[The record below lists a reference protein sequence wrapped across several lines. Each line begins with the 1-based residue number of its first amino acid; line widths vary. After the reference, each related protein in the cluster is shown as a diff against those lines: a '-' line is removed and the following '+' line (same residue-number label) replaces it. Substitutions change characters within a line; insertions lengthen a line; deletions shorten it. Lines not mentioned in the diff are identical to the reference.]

1 MNLFITFLLQSAVI
15 HVYIYSIYMK
25 NDILSY
31 DYDIKPKSNLS
42 FYAYLFLFSEFSVFV
57 ITDFSLFIILN
68 QDASTTVKDAHLIY
82 CVFTKLWKSSKVE
95 WKNIFC
101 VNGH

>member
-1 MNLFITFLLQSAVI
+1 
-15 HVYIYSIYMK
+15 MK

-31 DYDIKPKSNLS
+31 DYDIKSNLS
-42 FYAYLFLFSEFSVFV
+42 FYAYIFLFSEFSVFV
-57 ITDFSLFIILN
+57 ITDFSPFSLFIILN

-82 CVFTKLWKSSKVE
+82 CMFTKLWKSSEVG

-101 VNGH
+101 VNGP